1 VSQEQLS
8 ALEILGPSDYVG
20 SARDAFWQK
29 YRRQVTFADPAAWC
43 VVGAAAA
50 LLEKAQDIA
59 PERFGSMLIS
69 SDGPEETRREII
81 RLAAKGQLSPM
92 RFPAATPSALLA
104 PTLIIYGLRGP
115 SLNFTAAPLSAL
127 PVVSCVAVQW
137 LRNFGLEAIL
147 FATVT
152 STGGTPSAR
161 ALVIKNSGR
170 VPSLDELTERLGLLL
185 SPEQRTADQRFE
197 L

>member
-1 VSQEQLS
+1 MRPEQTS
-8 ALEILGPSDYVG
+8 TLEVFGPSDYVG

-29 YRRQVTFADPAAWC
+29 HRRQVTFADPAAWC
-43 VVGAAAA
+43 LVGAAAP
-50 LLEKAQDIA
+50 LLEKAGDVA
-59 PERFGSMLIS
+59 SEGFGSMLLS

-81 RLAAKGQLSPM
+81 KLSAKGQLSPM

-115 SLNFTAAPLSAL
+115 SLNFTVAARAAL
-127 PVVSCVAVQW
+127 PVVGCVASQW
-137 LRNFGLEAIL
+137 FKNFHLEAVL

-152 STGGTPSAR
+152 SKGGAPTAR
-161 ALVIKNSGR
+161 ALVIKILGR
-170 VPSLDELTERLGLLL
+170 VPSVDELVKCLAPLH
-185 SPEQRTADQRFE
+185 SQEQRTADPRRA